1 MRKYFLLGI
10 GLLFC
15 GLGTYAQP
23 EDIYSQMEKDKVYK
37 NEYEKAEMLLLD
49 KNFEDALLVYKKWD
63 SIYPNNANLNF
74 KIGYCYANMSS
85 DKPRAIP
92 YLEKASGSV
101 VQEYLG
107 DALEMNAPVD
117 LYFYLA
123 QAYHV
128 DYKFGKAIENYD
140 RFLKYAEFDNPEFAD
155 SVKLLKEKSYNAVK
169 IINNPL
175 SIRIENL
182 GEKVNSI
189 YPEYSPVLTLNMK
202 TLYFTS
208 RREGSTGNKKDYKG
222 QYYEDVYY
230 TSLENGEW
238 SEAKHV
244 GGKINTV
251 GHEATISISPD
262 GKTLFLYKDDK
273 GDGNIYISELKGD
286 EWSKPEKLPSTIN
299 SEYWETHACLSP
311 DENTLYFVSDRP
323 GGFGG
328 RDIWK
333 SEKIR
338 GKWLEPE
345 NLGSTINTPYNE
357 DAPYMLPDGFT
368 LYFASEG
375 HDNMGGFDIFIS
387 TISPDGFW
395 SSPENIGYPI
405 NTTEDDI
412 FYMPTPD
419 EKHAFYS
426 SSKNYGMG
434 GQDLYYITIV
444 KPKKKTIMLRGRVA
458 DATSFRALKADVEI
472 YSKTSNTN
480 VSSLISNEDDGAYS
494 TTLLLGH
501 DYVIKSK
508 ADGYKMAEYNLSVNE
523 NEKRDLLILDIF
535 LEPLL
540 LAGDTAKADIEDVRV
555 GEKIVLNNIFYDFDR
570 ATLRP
575 ESVKELKRLVKLMT
589 DIPSLKIEISSHT
602 DNVGS
607 DEYNL
612 NLSKKRAQ
620 SVVLFLIKSG
630 IDENRLV
637 AKGYGETEPIATNTT
652 EEGRQMNRRTEFK
665 ILSK

>member
-1 MRKYFLLGI
+1 MRKYFLLSLC
-10 GLLFC
+10 LLVC
-15 GLGTYAQP
+15 GLVTYAQP
-23 EDIYSQMEKDKVYK
+23 DDIYSKMEKDKVYK
-37 NEYEKAEMLLLD
+37 NEYENAELLLLD
-49 KNFEDALLVYKKWD
+49 KNFSQALQIYKKWD
-63 SIYPNNANLNF
+63 SIYPGNPNLSF

-92 YLEKASGSV
+92 YLEKASSSV
-101 VQEYLG
+101 VQEYSG
-107 DALEMNAPVD
+107 DALDMNAPVD

-123 QAYHV
+123 QVYHI

-155 SVKLLKEKSYNAVK
+155 SVKMLKEKSYTAIK
-169 IINNPL
+169 IIDNPL
-175 SIRIENL
+175 SIRIENM
-182 GEKVNSI
+182 GEKVNTI
-189 YPEYSPVLTLNMK
+189 YPEYSPVLTPDMT

-208 RREGSTGNKKDYKG
+208 RREGSTGNKKDPEG
-222 QYYEDVYY
+222 MYYEDIYF
-230 TSLENGEW
+230 TTLKDNEW
-238 SEAKHV
+238 SDAKHV

-262 GKTLFLYKDDK
+262 GKTLFIYRDDK
-273 GDGNIYISELKGD
+273 GDGNIYTSQLNGS
-286 EWSKPEKLPSTIN
+286 EWSKPEQLPEPITSDYYEN
-299 SEYWETHACLSP
+299 HVCLSP
-311 DENTLYFVSDRP
+311 DQNTIYFVSTRP
-323 GGFGG
+323 GGYGG

-333 SEKIR
+333 SEKI
-338 GKWLEPE
+338 GSKWSEPE
-345 NLGSTINTPYNE
+345 NLGPTINTQYDE
-357 DAPYMLPDGFT
+357 DAPYMLPDGYT
-368 LYFASEG
+368 LYFASQG
-375 HDNMGGFDIFIS
+375 HENMGGYDIFIS
-387 TISPDGFW
+387 TISADGFW
-395 SSPENIGYPI
+395 SAPENIGYPI
-405 NTTEDDI
+405 NTTEDDR

-419 EKHAFYS
+419 EKHALYS

-434 GQDLYYITIV
+434 GHDLYYITIV

-472 YSKTSNTN
+472 FSKTSDENIA
-480 VSSLISNEDDGAYS
+480 SLVSNEDDGAYG

-501 DYVIKSK
+501 DYVIKAK
-508 ADGYKMAEYNLSVNE
+508 AVGYKMGEYTLSVND

-535 LEPLL
+535 LDPLL
-540 LAGDTAKADIEDVRV
+540 LAGDTAKANIEDVRV

-575 ESVKELKRLVKLMT
+575 ESVQELNRLVKHMK

-612 NLSKKRAQ
+612 KLSEKRAE
-620 SVVLFLIKSG
+620 SVVSYLIGSG
-630 IDENRLV
+630 IDEDRLV